1 MASPRVLKED
11 AGGMPADIDR
21 YVMRLEGIRFRAR
34 HGDSDAERD
43 LPQDFVVDLE
53 VRLPASALPKSDE
66 RRAVYDYDALATL
79 VVEEGTRASYR
90 LLETLAK
97 CLLGRVFQDTP
108 AVGASVRVRKFGPP
122 TAVSVDTVAI
132 ELAAE
137 RPSSLR

>member
-1 MASPRVLKED
+1 
-11 AGGMPADIDR
+11 MPADIDR
-21 YVMRLEGIRFRAR
+21 YAMRLEGIRFRAR

-53 VRLPASALPKSDE
+53 VRLPVSALPKSDE

-90 LLETLAK
+90 LLEMLGK
-97 CLLGRVFQDTP
+97 RLLERVFHDTP

-122 TAVSVDTVAI
+122 TAMSVDSVAI
-132 ELAAE
+132 ELAAA
-137 RPSSLR
+137 RPTASR